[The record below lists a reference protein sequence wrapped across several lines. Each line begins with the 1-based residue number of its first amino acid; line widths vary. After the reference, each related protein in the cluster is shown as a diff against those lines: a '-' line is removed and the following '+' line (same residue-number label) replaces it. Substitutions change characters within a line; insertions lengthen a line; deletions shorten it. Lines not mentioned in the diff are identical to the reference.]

1 MKKLTILIATL
12 LIAVLA
18 LAACSQATP
27 TTAPVTSAPPTQAPA
42 TSAPATSAPATSA
55 PATSAP
61 ATSAPTPTATS
72 AVQRGGTLR
81 IADPVFPSNL
91 GWPADP
97 AWGRGGHA
105 PALFFDTLLFGDSNG
120 NIGPNL
126 CSAFTVAPDK
136 SSITLTLRKG
146 VKFHDGSDWNATVAK
161 WNLDILTAAKLGD
174 YKEFK
179 SVDIVDDYT
188 IKINIGTYN
197 NTLLTTL
204 AATYVVSKAA
214 FDKNGADWMKLNPV
228 GTGPFICTKFEPS
241 VSAKGTRNP
250 NYWQQ
255 GKPYLDAVEFYA
267 VNDPM
272 TRSASL
278 QAGEVDVIGGD
289 LSKVEYDLVQK
300 GFNIVNG
307 YISVY
312 TLIPDSKNANS
323 PFANQKVR
331 EAMDYA
337 IDRDGLV
344 KALSYGFWSPTYQ
357 FALPGTSAF
366 NSALVRPYD
375 LSKAKQMLADAGFPN
390 GFKASFWVNSVVS
403 NRDAATAI
411 QSSLGKAGI
420 NLDMQW
426 VDGATANNFYANG
439 WTNGL
444 QGAASSIGANVNASF
459 TALTKDNPTWYCS
472 MDKTDAFYA
481 LYQASLTSPQ
491 YDVALVQKCVKYFF
505 DNTTFNCIYAVS
517 RGCVMPPW
525 VKDTGFYT
533 RQRFWYWNPADTWLS
548 KH

>member
-1 MKKLTILIATL
+1 VKKVTILIAAL
-12 LIAVLA
+12 LVAILA

-27 TTAPVTSAPPTQAPA
+27 TASAPATSAPATQAPSTSAPATSKPA
-42 TSAPATSAPATSA
+42 TSAPATSAPATTV
-55 PATSAP
+55 PAS
-61 ATSAPTPTATS
+61 SKY
-72 AVQRGGTLR
+72 GGTLR
-81 IADPVFPSNL
+81 IADPVFPANL

-105 PALFFDTLLFGDSNG
+105 PALFFDTLLYGDSDG
-120 NIGPNL
+120 NSKPNL
-126 CSAFTVAPDK
+126 CTAYTVAPDK

-161 WNLDILTAAKLGD
+161 WNIDILISAKLGD

-188 IKINIGTYN
+188 IKINIGTYT

-204 AATYVVSKAA
+204 DATYVVSKAA

-228 GTGPFICTKFEPS
+228 GTGPFMCTKFES
-241 VSAKGTRNP
+241 EVSAKGVKNP

-255 GKPYLDAVEFYA
+255 GKPYLDAVEFIKTT
-267 VNDPM
+267 DPM

-300 GFNIVNG
+300 GFKIVNG

-323 PFANQKVR
+323 PFASQKVR
-331 EAMDYA
+331 EAIDYA

-344 KALSYGFWSPTYQ
+344 KALGYGFWAPTFQ

-366 NSALVRPYD
+366 NPALTRPYNLD
-375 LSKAKQMLADAGFPN
+375 KAKQTLADAGYPK
-390 GFKASFWVNSVVS
+390 GLKASFWVNSAVS

-411 QSSLGKAGI
+411 QSSLMKAGI

-459 TALTKDNPTWYCS
+459 TALTKDNPVWYTS
-472 MDKTDAFYA
+472 MDKPDAFYT
-481 LYQASLTSPQ
+481 LYRDSLTSPQ
-491 YDVALVQKCVKYFF
+491 YDVALVQKCVKYYF
-505 DNTTFNCIYAVS
+505 DNVTFNCIYAVS

-525 VKDTGFYT
+525 VQDTGFYT